1 MKKAKASG
9 LEGVVAALTA
19 LSHVD
24 GEKGEL
30 IIAKLTPKGYEE
42 IDRAAIVAPTNKD
55 AGRKTVW
62 VHPAFAG
69 KKMYVRNDLE
79 LVCVDLAK

>member
-1 MKKAKASG
+1 MKRRFSRCAKRLRCS
-9 LEGVVAALTA
+9 LFKSEP
-19 LSHVD
+19 
-24 GEKGEL
+24 
-30 IIAKLTPKGYEE
+30 AKLTPKGYEE

-69 KKMYVRNDLE
+69 KKMYVRNDIE